1 MDMKTIGMV
10 MVAVVLVFTVYM
22 EVKKRTTIGK
32 LETYLAKG
40 DFESYIKLVDRP
52 LTSILYPK
60 YNVLF
65 LRLNATMALSDAEQT
80 ERTIEQM
87 AKLKMNDEQ
96 RLALAVKAF
105 SFYVDVEDKR
115 KAKEAL
121 KYIEKHGGKE
131 AARVNRRT
139 YDIFLKNR
147 APIFP
152 RWSMRLR
159 RRLRPTR
166 SCFASCSPCNMR
178 TRAITRG
185 RLHTVSESSASWMRR
200 LARTR
205 PRSNS
210 ACATA
215 RGAQGLSFACASAA
229 PKSP

>member
-10 MVAVVLVFTVYM
+10 MVAAALVFTVYI

-40 DFESYIKLVDRP
+40 DFESYLKLVDRP

-105 SFYVDVEDKR
+105 NFYVDVEDKR

-131 AARVNRRT
+131 AAGVNRRT
-139 YDIFLKNR
+139 YDIFLKK
-147 APIFP
+147 
-152 RWSMRLR
+152 
-159 RRLRPTR
+159 
-166 SCFASCSPCNMR
+166 
-178 TRAITRG
+178 
-185 RLHTVSESSASWMRR
+185 SSAYISEMEHALEKATPSNEVMLCQL
-200 LARTR
+200 LAVQYENKGDHEKAAAYRER
-205 PRSNS
+205 VERVMD
-210 ACATA
+210 ATLGKNA
-215 RGAQGLSFACASAA
+215 GA
-229 PKSP
+229 PE

>member
-10 MVAVVLVFTVYM
+10 MVAAVLVFTVYM

-40 DFESYIKLVDRP
+40 DFESYLKLVDRP

-80 ERTIEQM
+80 EQTIEQM

-105 SFYVDVEDKR
+105 NFYVDVEDKR

-139 YDIFLKNR
+139 YDIFLKK
-147 APIFP
+147 
-152 RWSMRLR
+152 
-159 RRLRPTR
+159 
-166 SCFASCSPCNMR
+166 
-178 TRAITRG
+178 
-185 RLHTVSESSASWMRR
+185 SSAYIPEMEHAREKATPSDEVMLCQL
-200 LARTR
+200 LAVQYENKGDHEKAAAYRER
-205 PRSNS
+205 VERVMD
-210 ACATA
+210 ATLGKNA
-215 RGAQGLSFACASAA
+215 GA
-229 PKSP
+229 PE

>member
-40 DFESYIKLVDRP
+40 DFGSYIKLVDRL

-139 YDIFLKNR
+139 YDIFLKK
-147 APIFP
+147 
-152 RWSMRLR
+152 
-159 RRLRPTR
+159 
-166 SCFASCSPCNMR
+166 
-178 TRAITRG
+178 
-185 RLHTVSESSASWMRR
+185 SSAYISEVEHALEKATPSDEVMLCQL
-200 LARTR
+200 LAVQYENKGDHERAVAYR
-205 PRSNS
+205 ERVERVMD
-210 ACATA
+210 ATL
-215 RGAQGLSFACASAA
+215 GKNAA
-229 PKSP
+229 ALE

>member
-80 ERTIEQM
+80 ERTIDQM

-105 SFYVDVEDKR
+105 SFYVDAEDKR
-115 KAKEAL
+115 KAREAL

-139 YDIFLKNR
+139 YDIFLKK
-147 APIFP
+147 
-152 RWSMRLR
+152 
-159 RRLRPTR
+159 
-166 SCFASCSPCNMR
+166 
-178 TRAITRG
+178 
-185 RLHTVSESSASWMRR
+185 SSAYISEMEHALEKATPSDEVMLCQL
-200 LARTR
+200 LAVQYENKGDHERAAAYR
-205 PRSNS
+205 ERVERVMD
-210 ACATA
+210 ATL
-215 RGAQGLSFACASAA
+215 GKNAA
-229 PKSP
+229 AHE

>member
-10 MVAVVLVFTVYM
+10 MVAAVLVFTVYM

-40 DFESYIKLVDRP
+40 DFESYLKLVDRP

-105 SFYVDVEDKR
+105 NFYVDVEDKR

-139 YDIFLKNR
+139 YDIFLKK
-147 APIFP
+147 
-152 RWSMRLR
+152 
-159 RRLRPTR
+159 
-166 SCFASCSPCNMR
+166 
-178 TRAITRG
+178 
-185 RLHTVSESSASWMRR
+185 SSAYISEMEHALERATPSDEVMLCQL
-200 LARTR
+200 LAVQYENKGDHEKAAAYRER
-205 PRSNS
+205 VERVMD
-210 ACATA
+210 ATLGKNA
-215 RGAQGLSFACASAA
+215 GA
-229 PKSP
+229 PE

>member
-40 DFESYIKLVDRP
+40 DFGSYIKLVDRL

-139 YDIFLKNR
+139 YDIFLKK
-147 APIFP
+147 
-152 RWSMRLR
+152 
-159 RRLRPTR
+159 
-166 SCFASCSPCNMR
+166 
-178 TRAITRG
+178 
-185 RLHTVSESSASWMRR
+185 SSAYISEMEHALEKATPSDEVMLCQL
-200 LARTR
+200 LAVQYENKGDHERAVAYR
-205 PRSNS
+205 ERVERVMD
-210 ACATA
+210 ATL
-215 RGAQGLSFACASAA
+215 GKNAA
-229 PKSP
+229 ALE

>member
-10 MVAVVLVFTVYM
+10 MVAAVLVFTVYM

-139 YDIFLKNR
+139 YDIFLKK
-147 APIFP
+147 
-152 RWSMRLR
+152 
-159 RRLRPTR
+159 
-166 SCFASCSPCNMR
+166 
-178 TRAITRG
+178 
-185 RLHTVSESSASWMRR
+185 SSAYIPEMEQALEKATPSDEVMLCQL
-200 LARTR
+200 LAVQYENKGDHEKAAAYRER
-205 PRSNS
+205 VERVMD
-210 ACATA
+210 ATL
-215 RGAQGLSFACASAA
+215 GKNAA
-229 PKSP
+229 ALE

>member
-96 RLALAVKAF
+96 RLALAVKAL

-131 AARVNRRT
+131 AARVSRRT
-139 YDIFLKNR
+139 YDIFLKK
-147 APIFP
+147 
-152 RWSMRLR
+152 
-159 RRLRPTR
+159 
-166 SCFASCSPCNMR
+166 
-178 TRAITRG
+178 
-185 RLHTVSESSASWMRR
+185 SSAYISEMEHALEKATPSDEVMLCQL
-200 LARTR
+200 LAVQYENKGDHERAAAYR
-205 PRSNS
+205 ERVERVMD
-210 ACATA
+210 ATL
-215 RGAQGLSFACASAA
+215 GKNAA
-229 PKSP
+229 ALE

>member
-22 EVKKRTTIGK
+22 EIKKRTTIGK

-139 YDIFLKNR
+139 YDIFLKK
-147 APIFP
+147 
-152 RWSMRLR
+152 
-159 RRLRPTR
+159 
-166 SCFASCSPCNMR
+166 
-178 TRAITRG
+178 
-185 RLHTVSESSASWMRR
+185 SSAYISEMEHA
-200 LARTR
+200 LEK
-205 PRSNS
+205 
-210 ACATA
+210 
-215 RGAQGLSFACASAA
+215 AA
-229 PKSP
+229 PSDEVMLCQLLAVQYENKGNHERAAAYRERVERVMDATLGKNAAALE

>member
-22 EVKKRTTIGK
+22 EIKKRTTIGK

-52 LTSILYPK
+52 LMSILYPK

-139 YDIFLKNR
+139 YDIFLKK
-147 APIFP
+147 
-152 RWSMRLR
+152 
-159 RRLRPTR
+159 
-166 SCFASCSPCNMR
+166 
-178 TRAITRG
+178 
-185 RLHTVSESSASWMRR
+185 SSAYISEMEHALEKATPPDEVMLCQL
-200 LARTR
+200 LAVQYENKGDHERAAAYR
-205 PRSNS
+205 ERVERVMD
-210 ACATA
+210 ATL
-215 RGAQGLSFACASAA
+215 GKNAA
-229 PKSP
+229 ALE

>member
-52 LTSILYPK
+52 LMSILYPK

-115 KAKEAL
+115 KAKEVL

-139 YDIFLKNR
+139 YDIFLKK
-147 APIFP
+147 
-152 RWSMRLR
+152 
-159 RRLRPTR
+159 
-166 SCFASCSPCNMR
+166 
-178 TRAITRG
+178 
-185 RLHTVSESSASWMRR
+185 SSAYISEMEHALEKATPSDEVMLCQL
-200 LARTR
+200 LAVQYENRGDHER
-205 PRSNS
+205 AAAYRERVERVMD
-210 ACATA
+210 ATL
-215 RGAQGLSFACASAA
+215 GKNAA
-229 PKSP
+229 AHE

>member
-139 YDIFLKNR
+139 YDIFLKK
-147 APIFP
+147 
-152 RWSMRLR
+152 
-159 RRLRPTR
+159 
-166 SCFASCSPCNMR
+166 
-178 TRAITRG
+178 
-185 RLHTVSESSASWMRR
+185 SSAYISEMEHA
-200 LARTR
+200 LEK
-205 PRSNS
+205 
-210 ACATA
+210 
-215 RGAQGLSFACASAA
+215 AA
-229 PKSP
+229 PSDEVMLCQLLAVQYENKGDHERAVAYRERVERVMDATLGKNAAALE

>member
-10 MVAVVLVFTVYM
+10 MVAAVLVFTVYM

-40 DFESYIKLVDRP
+40 DFESYLKLVDRP

-105 SFYVDVEDKR
+105 NFYVDVEDKR

-139 YDIFLKNR
+139 YDIFLKK
-147 APIFP
+147 
-152 RWSMRLR
+152 
-159 RRLRPTR
+159 
-166 SCFASCSPCNMR
+166 
-178 TRAITRG
+178 
-185 RLHTVSESSASWMRR
+185 SSAYIPGMEHALEKATPSDEVMLCQL
-200 LARTR
+200 LAVQYENKGDHEKAAAYRER
-205 PRSNS
+205 VERVMD
-210 ACATA
+210 ATLGKNA
-215 RGAQGLSFACASAA
+215 AA
-229 PKSP
+229 PE

>member
-52 LTSILYPK
+52 LMSILYPK

-139 YDIFLKNR
+139 YDIFLKK
-147 APIFP
+147 
-152 RWSMRLR
+152 
-159 RRLRPTR
+159 
-166 SCFASCSPCNMR
+166 
-178 TRAITRG
+178 
-185 RLHTVSESSASWMRR
+185 SSAYISEMEHALEKATPSDEVMLCQL
-200 LARTR
+200 LAVQYENKGDHKKAAAYRER
-205 PRSNS
+205 VERVMD
-210 ACATA
+210 ATL
-215 RGAQGLSFACASAA
+215 GKNAA
-229 PKSP
+229 AFE

>member
-52 LTSILYPK
+52 LMSILYPK

-115 KAKEAL
+115 NAKEAL

-139 YDIFLKNR
+139 YDIFLKK
-147 APIFP
+147 
-152 RWSMRLR
+152 
-159 RRLRPTR
+159 
-166 SCFASCSPCNMR
+166 
-178 TRAITRG
+178 
-185 RLHTVSESSASWMRR
+185 SSAYISEMEHALEKATPSDEVMLCQL
-200 LARTR
+200 LAVQYENKGDHERAAAYR
-205 PRSNS
+205 ERVERVMD
-210 ACATA
+210 ATL
-215 RGAQGLSFACASAA
+215 GKNAA
-229 PKSP
+229 ALE

>member
-40 DFESYIKLVDRP
+40 DFESYLKLVDRP

-87 AKLKMNDEQ
+87 ARLKMNDEQ

-139 YDIFLKNR
+139 YDIFLKK
-147 APIFP
+147 
-152 RWSMRLR
+152 
-159 RRLRPTR
+159 
-166 SCFASCSPCNMR
+166 
-178 TRAITRG
+178 
-185 RLHTVSESSASWMRR
+185 SSAYIPEMEHALEKATPSDEVMLCQL
-200 LARTR
+200 LAVQYENKGDHEKAAAYRER
-205 PRSNS
+205 VERVMD
-210 ACATA
+210 ATL
-215 RGAQGLSFACASAA
+215 GKNAA
-229 PKSP
+229 VPE

>member
-1 MDMKTIGMV
+1 MDMKTVGMV
-10 MVAVVLVFTVYM
+10 MVTAAFVFTVYI

-40 DFESYIKLVDRP
+40 DFESYLKLVDRP

-87 AKLKMNDEQ
+87 AKLKMSDEQ

-105 SFYVDVEDKR
+105 NFYVDVEDKR

-131 AARVNRRT
+131 AAGVNRRT
-139 YDIFLKNR
+139 YDIFLKK
-147 APIFP
+147 
-152 RWSMRLR
+152 
-159 RRLRPTR
+159 
-166 SCFASCSPCNMR
+166 
-178 TRAITRG
+178 
-185 RLHTVSESSASWMRR
+185 SSAYISEMEHALEKATPSDEVMLCQL
-200 LARTR
+200 LAVQYENKGDHEKAAAYRER
-205 PRSNS
+205 VERVMD
-210 ACATA
+210 ATLGKNA
-215 RGAQGLSFACASAA
+215 GA
-229 PKSP
+229 PE

>member
-1 MDMKTIGMV
+1 MDMKTVGMV
-10 MVAVVLVFTVYM
+10 MVAAAFVFTVYI

-40 DFESYIKLVDRP
+40 DFESYLKLVDRP

-65 LRLNATMALSDAEQT
+65 LRLNATMALGDAEQT

-87 AKLKMNDEQ
+87 AKLKMSDEQ

-105 SFYVDVEDKR
+105 NFYVDVEDKR

-139 YDIFLKNR
+139 YDIFLKK
-147 APIFP
+147 
-152 RWSMRLR
+152 
-159 RRLRPTR
+159 
-166 SCFASCSPCNMR
+166 
-178 TRAITRG
+178 
-185 RLHTVSESSASWMRR
+185 SSAYISEMEHALEKATPSDEVMLCQL
-200 LARTR
+200 LAVQYENKGDHEKAAAYRER
-205 PRSNS
+205 VERVMD
-210 ACATA
+210 ATLGKNA
-215 RGAQGLSFACASAA
+215 GA
-229 PKSP
+229 PE

>member
-105 SFYVDVEDKR
+105 NFYVDVEDKR
-115 KAKEAL
+115 KAREAL

-139 YDIFLKNR
+139 YDIFLKK
-147 APIFP
+147 
-152 RWSMRLR
+152 
-159 RRLRPTR
+159 
-166 SCFASCSPCNMR
+166 
-178 TRAITRG
+178 
-185 RLHTVSESSASWMRR
+185 SSAYISEMEHALEKATPSDEVMLCQL
-200 LARTR
+200 LAVQYENKGDHERAAAYR
-205 PRSNS
+205 ERVERVMD
-210 ACATA
+210 ATL
-215 RGAQGLSFACASAA
+215 GKNAA
-229 PKSP
+229 ALE

>member
-10 MVAVVLVFTVYM
+10 MVAAVLVLTVYM

-40 DFESYIKLVDRP
+40 DFESYLKLVDRP
-52 LTSILYPK
+52 LTSVLYPK

-80 ERTIEQM
+80 EQTIEQM

-105 SFYVDVEDKR
+105 NFYVDVEDKR

-131 AARVNRRT
+131 AAGVNRRT
-139 YDIFLKNR
+139 YDIFLKK
-147 APIFP
+147 
-152 RWSMRLR
+152 
-159 RRLRPTR
+159 
-166 SCFASCSPCNMR
+166 
-178 TRAITRG
+178 
-185 RLHTVSESSASWMRR
+185 SSAYISEMEHALEKATPSDEVMLCQL
-200 LARTR
+200 LAVQYENKGDHEKAAAYRER
-205 PRSNS
+205 VERVMD
-210 ACATA
+210 ATLGKNA
-215 RGAQGLSFACASAA
+215 GA
-229 PKSP
+229 PE

>member
-1 MDMKTIGMV
+1 MDMKTVGMV
-10 MVAVVLVFTVYM
+10 MVAAALVFTVYI

-40 DFESYIKLVDRP
+40 DFESYLKLVDRP

-87 AKLKMNDEQ
+87 AKLKMSDEQ

-105 SFYVDVEDKR
+105 NFYVDVEDKR

-131 AARVNRRT
+131 AAGVNRRT
-139 YDIFLKNR
+139 YDIFLKK
-147 APIFP
+147 
-152 RWSMRLR
+152 
-159 RRLRPTR
+159 
-166 SCFASCSPCNMR
+166 
-178 TRAITRG
+178 
-185 RLHTVSESSASWMRR
+185 SSAYISEMEHALEKATPSDEVMLCQL
-200 LARTR
+200 LAVQYENKGDHEKAAAYRER
-205 PRSNS
+205 VERVMD
-210 ACATA
+210 ATLGKNA
-215 RGAQGLSFACASAA
+215 DA
-229 PKSP
+229 PE

>member
-131 AARVNRRT
+131 AACVNRRT
-139 YDIFLKNR
+139 YDIFLKK
-147 APIFP
+147 
-152 RWSMRLR
+152 
-159 RRLRPTR
+159 
-166 SCFASCSPCNMR
+166 
-178 TRAITRG
+178 
-185 RLHTVSESSASWMRR
+185 SSAYISEMEHALEKATPSDEVMLCQL
-200 LARTR
+200 LAVQYENKGDHERAAAYR
-205 PRSNS
+205 ERVERVMD
-210 ACATA
+210 ATL
-215 RGAQGLSFACASAA
+215 GKNAA
-229 PKSP
+229 ALE

>member
-40 DFESYIKLVDRP
+40 DFESYLKLVDRP

-131 AARVNRRT
+131 TARVNRRT
-139 YDIFLKNR
+139 YDIFLKK
-147 APIFP
+147 
-152 RWSMRLR
+152 
-159 RRLRPTR
+159 
-166 SCFASCSPCNMR
+166 
-178 TRAITRG
+178 
-185 RLHTVSESSASWMRR
+185 SSAYISEMEHALEKATPSDEVMLCQL
-200 LARTR
+200 LAVQYENKGDHERAAAYR
-205 PRSNS
+205 ERVERVMD
-210 ACATA
+210 ATL
-215 RGAQGLSFACASAA
+215 GKNAA
-229 PKSP
+229 ALE

>member
-1 MDMKTIGMV
+1 MDMKTVGIV
-10 MVAVVLVFTVYM
+10 MMAAAFVFTVYI

-40 DFESYIKLVDRP
+40 DFESYLKLVDRP

-65 LRLNATMALSDAEQT
+65 LRLNATMALSDAGQT

-139 YDIFLKNR
+139 YDIFLKK
-147 APIFP
+147 
-152 RWSMRLR
+152 
-159 RRLRPTR
+159 
-166 SCFASCSPCNMR
+166 
-178 TRAITRG
+178 
-185 RLHTVSESSASWMRR
+185 SSAYISEMEHALEKATPSDEVMLCQL
-200 LARTR
+200 LAVQYENKGDHEKAAAYRER
-205 PRSNS
+205 VERVMD
-210 ACATA
+210 ATLGKNA
-215 RGAQGLSFACASAA
+215 GA
-229 PKSP
+229 PE

>member
-22 EVKKRTTIGK
+22 EVKKRATIGK

-139 YDIFLKNR
+139 YDIFLKK
-147 APIFP
+147 
-152 RWSMRLR
+152 
-159 RRLRPTR
+159 
-166 SCFASCSPCNMR
+166 
-178 TRAITRG
+178 
-185 RLHTVSESSASWMRR
+185 SSAYISEMEHALEKATPSDEVMLCQL
-200 LARTR
+200 LAVQYENKGDHERAAAYR
-205 PRSNS
+205 ERVERVMD
-210 ACATA
+210 ATLGKNA
-215 RGAQGLSFACASAA
+215 DALE
-229 PKSP
+229 

>member
-1 MDMKTIGMV
+1 MDMKTVGMV
-10 MVAVVLVFTVYM
+10 MVAAAFVFTVYI

-40 DFESYIKLVDRP
+40 DFESYLKLVDRP

-65 LRLNATMALSDAEQT
+65 LRLNATMALSDAGQT

-131 AARVNRRT
+131 AAGVNRRT
-139 YDIFLKNR
+139 YDIFLKK
-147 APIFP
+147 
-152 RWSMRLR
+152 
-159 RRLRPTR
+159 
-166 SCFASCSPCNMR
+166 
-178 TRAITRG
+178 
-185 RLHTVSESSASWMRR
+185 SSAYISEMEHALEKATPSDEVMLCQL
-200 LARTR
+200 LAVQYENKGDHEKAAAYRER
-205 PRSNS
+205 VERVMD
-210 ACATA
+210 ATLGKNA
-215 RGAQGLSFACASAA
+215 GA
-229 PKSP
+229 PE

>member
-1 MDMKTIGMV
+1 MDMKTVGMV
-10 MVAVVLVFTVYM
+10 MVAAAFVFTVYI

-40 DFESYIKLVDRP
+40 DFESYLKLVDRP

-87 AKLKMNDEQ
+87 AKLKMSDEQ

-105 SFYVDVEDKR
+105 NFYVDVEDKR

-131 AARVNRRT
+131 AAGVNRRT
-139 YDIFLKNR
+139 YDIFLKK
-147 APIFP
+147 
-152 RWSMRLR
+152 
-159 RRLRPTR
+159 
-166 SCFASCSPCNMR
+166 
-178 TRAITRG
+178 
-185 RLHTVSESSASWMRR
+185 SSAYISEMEHALEKATPSDEVMLCQL
-200 LARTR
+200 LAVQYENKGDHEKAAAYRER
-205 PRSNS
+205 VERVMDAALGKN
-210 ACATA
+210 A
-215 RGAQGLSFACASAA
+215 GA
-229 PKSP
+229 PE

>member
-10 MVAVVLVFTVYM
+10 MVAAVLVFTVYM

-139 YDIFLKNR
+139 YDIFLKK
-147 APIFP
+147 
-152 RWSMRLR
+152 
-159 RRLRPTR
+159 
-166 SCFASCSPCNMR
+166 
-178 TRAITRG
+178 
-185 RLHTVSESSASWMRR
+185 SSAYISEMEHALEKATPSDEVMLCQL
-200 LARTR
+200 LAVQYENKGDHERAVAYR
-205 PRSNS
+205 ERVERVMD
-210 ACATA
+210 ATL
-215 RGAQGLSFACASAA
+215 GKNAA
-229 PKSP
+229 ALE

>member
-131 AARVNRRT
+131 AARVNRCT
-139 YDIFLKNR
+139 YDIFLKK
-147 APIFP
+147 
-152 RWSMRLR
+152 
-159 RRLRPTR
+159 
-166 SCFASCSPCNMR
+166 
-178 TRAITRG
+178 
-185 RLHTVSESSASWMRR
+185 SSAYISEMEHALEKATPSDEVMLCQL
-200 LARTR
+200 LAVQYENKGDHERAAAYR
-205 PRSNS
+205 ERVERVMD
-210 ACATA
+210 ATL
-215 RGAQGLSFACASAA
+215 GKNAA
-229 PKSP
+229 ALE

>member
-139 YDIFLKNR
+139 YDIFLKK
-147 APIFP
+147 
-152 RWSMRLR
+152 
-159 RRLRPTR
+159 
-166 SCFASCSPCNMR
+166 
-178 TRAITRG
+178 
-185 RLHTVSESSASWMRR
+185 SSAYISEMEHALEKATPSDEVMLCQL
-200 LARTR
+200 LAVQYENKGDHER
-205 PRSNS
+205 
-210 ACATA
+210 
-215 RGAQGLSFACASAA
+215 AA
-229 PKSP
+229 AYRERVERVMDAALGKNAAALE